1 MNQQLTDPLSLL
13 IEMDD
18 ALKSG
23 EDGFSIP
30 SAKFI
35 ADWSARV
42 RPHRLNDMYEGIEQA
57 EEMNRNMRLYGTIDA
72 PDLRDEN
79 PDTGA

>member
-1 MNQQLTDPLSLL
+1 MNQQLADPLSLL
-13 IEMDD
+13 IEMDERLVDNNDGTFTVD
-18 ALKSG
+18 AQFAYDWKS
-23 EDGFSIP
+23 
-30 SAKFI
+30 
-35 ADWSARV
+35 RV
-42 RPHRLNDMYEGIEQA
+42 YPHRIKDMHEGIEQA

>member
-1 MNQQLTDPLSLL
+1 
-13 IEMDD
+13 MDEALVANDDGTFTID
-18 ALKSG
+18 AQFVHEWK
-23 EDGFSIP
+23 
-30 SAKFI
+30 AK
-35 ADWSARV
+35 V
-42 RPHRLNDMYEGIEQA
+42 YPHRLNDMQEGIAQA

>member
-1 MNQQLTDPLSLL
+1 
-13 IEMDD
+13 MDD
-18 ALKSG
+18 ALVDNN
-23 EDGFSIP
+23 DGTFTVDAQIAYDWK
-30 SAKFI
+30 AK
-35 ADWSARV
+35 V
-42 RPHRLNDMYEGIEQA
+42 YPHRLKDMQDGIEQA